1 MTYKEAIKILRAH
14 GLNILFNGDGFA
26 ILNDDGDRVSVVDV
40 RRPYQM
46 LTSKA
51 LNELPECNQ
60 QLIGDIM
67 SQLMMTKIGQ
77 RYDEKLYFV
86 KFLDDNNCSY
96 LQRNSKTGN
105 ISIGQE
111 NIGNKYDLWL
121 FTEDEIN
128 AINPTFMK
136 FATQI

>member
-51 LNELPECNQ
+51 LNEL
-60 QLIGDIM
+60 D
-67 SQLMMTKIGQ
+67 
-77 RYDEKLYFV
+77 
-86 KFLDDNNCSY
+86 
-96 LQRNSKTGN
+96 
-105 ISIGQE
+105 
-111 NIGNKYDLWL
+111 
-121 FTEDEIN
+121 
-128 AINPTFMK
+128 
-136 FATQI
+136 